1 MSAEIVPFQ
10 EDASGPAATPS
21 QDPESLVVDLG
32 AYEGPLDVL
41 LALAREQ
48 KVDLTKISILA
59 LADQYLAFI
68 ERVKRVRLE
77 LAADYLVMAA
87 WLAFLKSRLLLPA
100 PPEVAAAEPSAA
112 EMAEA
117 LAFQLRRLDAM
128 RAAGERVMALPQFG
142 RQVFGRGEP
151 EGLKI
156 VRKPV
161 YDLSYYE
168 LLKAYGQ
175 IRGREST
182 RTLTIEA
189 TELYSMD
196 AALERLSSMLG
207 RMPEWTS
214 LLSFVPTGL
223 RGGVVA
229 RSATASTLA
238 ASLELVRTGRI
249 QIRQERGFGP
259 IYVRKAPENP
269 VTELPVVERQGS

>member
-1 MSAEIVPFQ
+1 MSAEIIPFQ
-10 EDASGPAATPS
+10 EDRSAPVPPPS
-21 QDPESLVVDLG
+21 DPESLVVDLG

-59 LADQYLAFI
+59 LAEQYLVFI
-68 ERVKRVRLE
+68 ERVKHVQLE

-100 PPEVAAAEPSAA
+100 PPEVAEAEPSAA

-128 RAAGERVMALPQFG
+128 RAAGEKVMALPQFG

-151 EGLKI
+151 EGLRI
-156 VRKPV
+156 VRKPI

-175 IRGREST
+175 IRGREGA

-207 RMPEWTS
+207 RMPEWTT
-214 LLSFVPTGL
+214 LQSFIPTGL
-223 RGGVVA
+223 AAGVIG
-229 RSATASTLA
+229 RSATAATFS

-249 QIRQERGFGP
+249 QIRQERSFGP

-269 VTELPVVERQGS
+269 VTELPVAERQGP

>member
-1 MSAEIVPFQ
+1 MSAEIIPFQ
-10 EDASGPAATPS
+10 EDSAAPVPTPT
-21 QDPESLVVDLG
+21 DPDSLVVDLG
-32 AYEGPLDVL
+32 SYEGPLDVL

-59 LADQYLAFI
+59 LADQYLVFI

-128 RAAGERVMALPQFG
+128 RAAGEKVMALPQFG
-142 RQVFGRGEP
+142 RQVFARGEP

-156 VRKPV
+156 VRKPI

-175 IRGREST
+175 IRGREGV
-182 RTLTIEA
+182 RTLTIAA

-207 RMPEWTS
+207 RMPEWTT
-214 LLSFVPTGL
+214 LQSFIPSGL
-223 RGGVVA
+223 AGGVVA
-229 RSATASTLA
+229 RSATAATLS

-249 QIRQERGFGP
+249 QIRQERSFGP
-259 IYVRKAPENP
+259 IYVRKAPENQ
-269 VTELPVVERQGS
+269 VTELPVAERQGS

>member
-1 MSAEIVPFQ
+1 MSAEIIPFQ
-10 EDASGPAATPS
+10 EDRAAPVPPP
-21 QDPESLVVDLG
+21 QDPENLVVDLG

-59 LADQYLAFI
+59 LAEQYLVFI
-68 ERVKRVRLE
+68 ERVKHVQLE

-87 WLAFLKSRLLLPA
+87 WLAFLKSRLLLPV
-100 PPEVAAAEPSAA
+100 PPEVAEAEPSAA

-128 RAAGERVMALPQFG
+128 RAAGDKVMALPQFG

-156 VRKPV
+156 VRKPI

-175 IRGREST
+175 IRGREGA

-207 RMPEWTS
+207 RMPEWTT
-214 LLSFVPTGL
+214 LQSFVPTGL
-223 RGGVVA
+223 AAGVIG
-229 RSATASTLA
+229 RSATAATFS
-238 ASLELVRTGRI
+238 ASLELARTGRI
-249 QIRQERGFGP
+249 QIRQERSFGP

-269 VTELPVVERQGS
+269 VTELPVAERQGP